1 MLKAI
6 CSKKNLEEHLYFKT
20 VEDIIYSNEVQQLK
34 QFQHHVSTTRFQHSL
49 NVSYYNYLLCKKF
62 KFNATAAARAG
73 LLHDLFYYNRKEY
86 VRKSREKG
94 HIARHPQ
101 VALKNA
107 TDLFKINQIEKDIIL
122 NHMWPFTLSM
132 PKYKETYVIVLVDKY
147 CAIMEF
153 FAPYISKLKRK
164 KNTLN
169 KIKTA
174 TLVE

>member
-1 MLKAI
+1 M
-6 CSKKNLEEHLYFKT
+6 
-20 VEDIIYSNEVQQLK
+20 
-34 QFQHHVSTTRFQHSL
+34 
-49 NVSYYNYLLCKKF
+49 
-62 KFNATAAARAG
+62 
-73 LLHDLFYYNRKEY
+73 
-86 VRKSREKG
+86 RKSGEKG

-147 CAIMEF
+147 CAIMD

-164 KNTLN
+164 IHLIRLKQQHWLN
-169 KIKTA
+169 KTGLLLFIIA
-174 TLVE
+174 CFG